1 MSRCYPYPPPGFV
14 RNEAVLIESIKLQN
28 KTEKD
33 KTESKKEK
41 KREKKEKKEK
51 RKARKENEK
60 LSDIGDVKT
69 TIKLNDKKY
78 DQSVQSKAESCGGNL
93 QKRIEDETEQLERSG
108 LTEEHG
114 QAVCS
119 PNVSYLS
126 DSTQKS
132 NKRKRETSPS
142 SDISS
147 HGTILRLRLPL
158 KKHKELDA
166 SRSNKQLCSTSGR
179 VDSPAQQKNGSTP
192 AQQKNG
198 STLAQQKNGIVDVR
212 SQEKD
217 RSINSTKNILAKELT
232 HGPKKVVPGPVLRKI
247 ETIPNPEKVVP
258 GPVPMKIVTKPK
270 PEKVLPRKIETTPN
284 PEKVVPG
291 PVPKKIETK
300 PKPEKVVPRKIET
313 TAGPVP
319 MKIERTPNPEKV
331 VPAPVPM
338 KIERTPNPEK
348 EVPCTVP
355 RRTEL
360 TSHEKKIQRKES
372 AYKTL
377 FENWVLPPPHYQGD
391 DFGDEDWL
399 LGKKQADTNG
409 SKRLKAGNDVSS
421 CRCPTSWPHAHYLP
435 EAEIHALPYTIPF

>member
-179 VDSPAQQKNGSTP
+179 VDSPAQQKNGST
-192 AQQKNG
+192 
-198 STLAQQKNGIVDVR
+198 LAQQKNGIVDVR

-247 ETIPNPEKVVP
+247 ETTPNPEKVVP
-258 GPVPMKIVTKPK
+258 GPVPMKIETKPK

>member
-198 STLAQQKNGIVDVR
+198 IVDLR

-217 RSINSTKNILAKELT
+217 CAINSTKNILAKELT
-232 HGPKKVVPGPVLRKI
+232 HGPKKVVPGPVL
-247 ETIPNPEKVVP
+247 
-258 GPVPMKIVTKPK
+258 
-270 PEKVLPRKIETTPN
+270 RKIETTPN

-313 TAGPVP
+313 MASPVPRKIETTAG
-319 MKIERTPNPEKV
+319 
-331 VPAPVPM
+331 PVPM

-355 RRTEL
+355 RRIEL

-377 FENWVLPPPHYQGD
+377 FENWVLPPAHYLGD

-399 LGKKQADTNG
+399 LRKKQADTNG

-435 EAEIHALPYTIPF
+435 EAEIHALPYTVPF

>member
-1 MSRCYPYPPPGFV
+1 M
-14 RNEAVLIESIKLQN
+14 
-28 KTEKD
+28 
-33 KTESKKEK
+33 
-41 KREKKEKKEK
+41 
-51 RKARKENEK
+51 
-60 LSDIGDVKT
+60 
-69 TIKLNDKKY
+69 
-78 DQSVQSKAESCGGNL
+78 
-93 QKRIEDETEQLERSG
+93 
-108 LTEEHG
+108 
-114 QAVCS
+114 
-119 PNVSYLS
+119 
-126 DSTQKS
+126 
-132 NKRKRETSPS
+132 
-142 SDISS
+142 
-147 HGTILRLRLPL
+147 PL

-198 STLAQQKNGIVDVR
+198 IVDLR

-217 RSINSTKNILAKELT
+217 CAINSTKNILAKELT
-232 HGPKKVVPGPVLRKI
+232 HGPKKVVPGPVL
-247 ETIPNPEKVVP
+247 
-258 GPVPMKIVTKPK
+258 
-270 PEKVLPRKIETTPN
+270 RKIETTPN

-313 TAGPVP
+313 MASPVPRKIETTAG
-319 MKIERTPNPEKV
+319 
-331 VPAPVPM
+331 PVPM

-355 RRTEL
+355 RRIEL

-377 FENWVLPPPHYQGD
+377 FENWVLPPAHYLGD

>member
-1 MSRCYPYPPPGFV
+1 M
-14 RNEAVLIESIKLQN
+14 
-28 KTEKD
+28 
-33 KTESKKEK
+33 
-41 KREKKEKKEK
+41 
-51 RKARKENEK
+51 
-60 LSDIGDVKT
+60 
-69 TIKLNDKKY
+69 
-78 DQSVQSKAESCGGNL
+78 
-93 QKRIEDETEQLERSG
+93 
-108 LTEEHG
+108 
-114 QAVCS
+114 
-119 PNVSYLS
+119 
-126 DSTQKS
+126 
-132 NKRKRETSPS
+132 
-142 SDISS
+142 
-147 HGTILRLRLPL
+147 PL

-198 STLAQQKNGIVDVR
+198 IVDVR

-232 HGPKKVVPGPVLRKI
+232 HGP
-247 ETIPNPEKVVP
+247 EKVVP
-258 GPVPMKIVTKPK
+258 GSVPMKIETKPK
-270 PEKVLPRKIETTPN
+270 PEKVAPRKIETTPN

-300 PKPEKVVPRKIET
+300 PTPEKVVPRKIETMASPVPRKIET

>member
-1 MSRCYPYPPPGFV
+1 M
-14 RNEAVLIESIKLQN
+14 IQ
-28 KTEKD
+28 T
-33 KTESKKEK
+33 
-41 KREKKEKKEK
+41 
-51 RKARKENEK
+51 
-60 LSDIGDVKT
+60 
-69 TIKLNDKKY
+69 
-78 DQSVQSKAESCGGNL
+78 
-93 QKRIEDETEQLERSG
+93 
-108 LTEEHG
+108 
-114 QAVCS
+114 
-119 PNVSYLS
+119 
-126 DSTQKS
+126 
-132 NKRKRETSPS
+132 
-142 SDISS
+142 
-147 HGTILRLRLPL
+147 GTILRLRLPL

-198 STLAQQKNGIVDVR
+198 IVDLR

-217 RSINSTKNILAKELT
+217 CAINSTKNILAKELT

-247 ETIPNPEKVVP
+247 ETTPNPEKVVP
-258 GPVPMKIVTKPK
+258 GPVPMKIETKPK

-300 PKPEKVVPRKIET
+300 PKPEKVVPRKIETMASPVPRKIET

-355 RRTEL
+355 RRIEL

-377 FENWVLPPPHYQGD
+377 FENWVLPPAHYLGD

-435 EAEIHALPYTIPF
+435 EAEIHALPYTVPF

>member
-14 RNEAVLIESIKLQN
+14 RNEAVFVESIKLQN

-41 KREKKEKKEK
+41 KREKKEK

-93 QKRIEDETEQLERSG
+93 QKRIEDEAEQLERSG

-166 SRSNKQLCSTSGR
+166 LRSNKQLCSTSGR
-179 VDSPAQQKNGSTP
+179 VDSPVQQKNGSTP
-192 AQQKNG
+192 
-198 STLAQQKNGIVDVR
+198 AQQKNGIVDVR

-217 RSINSTKNILAKELT
+217 CAINSTKNILAEELT
-232 HGPKKVVPGPVLRKI
+232 HRPK
-247 ETIPNPEKVVP
+247 KVVP
-258 GPVPMKIVTKPK
+258 GPVPMKIETKPKPK
-270 PEKVLPRKIETTPN
+270 PEKVVPRKIETTPN
-284 PEKVVPG
+284 PEKVVPD

-319 MKIERTPNPEKV
+319 MKIERTLNPEKV
-331 VPAPVPM
+331 VPGPVPM

-355 RRTEL
+355 RRIEL

-399 LGKKQADTNG
+399 LGKKQEDTNG

-435 EAEIHALPYTIPF
+435 EAEIHALPYTVPF

>member
-1 MSRCYPYPPPGFV
+1 MY
-14 RNEAVLIESIKLQN
+14 NDLLQN

-179 VDSPAQQKNGSTP
+179 VDSPAQQKNGST
-192 AQQKNG
+192 
-198 STLAQQKNGIVDVR
+198 LAQQKNGIVDVR

-247 ETIPNPEKVVP
+247 ETTPNPEKVVP
-258 GPVPMKIVTKPK
+258 GPVPMKIETKPK

>member
-1 MSRCYPYPPPGFV
+1 M
-14 RNEAVLIESIKLQN
+14 IQ
-28 KTEKD
+28 T
-33 KTESKKEK
+33 
-41 KREKKEKKEK
+41 
-51 RKARKENEK
+51 
-60 LSDIGDVKT
+60 
-69 TIKLNDKKY
+69 
-78 DQSVQSKAESCGGNL
+78 
-93 QKRIEDETEQLERSG
+93 
-108 LTEEHG
+108 
-114 QAVCS
+114 
-119 PNVSYLS
+119 
-126 DSTQKS
+126 
-132 NKRKRETSPS
+132 
-142 SDISS
+142 
-147 HGTILRLRLPL
+147 GTILRLRLPL

-198 STLAQQKNGIVDVR
+198 IVDLR

-217 RSINSTKNILAKELT
+217 CAINSTKNILAKELT

-247 ETIPNPEKVVP
+247 ETTPNPEKVVP
-258 GPVPMKIVTKPK
+258 GPVPMKIETKPK

-313 TAGPVP
+313 MARPVPRKIETTAG
-319 MKIERTPNPEKV
+319 
-331 VPAPVPM
+331 PVPM

-355 RRTEL
+355 RRIEL

-377 FENWVLPPPHYQGD
+377 FENWVLPPAHYLGD

-435 EAEIHALPYTIPF
+435 EAEIHALPYTVPF